1 MPNSISIDETN
12 VAGSLLVLVC
22 TYNERVNIDQLIH
35 SIHQAVPTADIL
47 VMDDASP
54 DGTADAVQKA
64 IESEK
69 YGDQLKLQVRAG
81 KLGLGSAI
89 RDGLHFAMRHGY
101 ELAVNLD
108 ADFSHDPAAI
118 PDLLAAMNALPENA
132 DVDRVRLVIGSR
144 YVDNGGLVNC
154 SWKRKLVSKAA
165 NAYARWLLD
174 WKIKDCSSAYRCYRV
189 DSLRFLPW
197 DEIQCNGYGF
207 LEEIL
212 WHILH
217 WNDKSESNR
226 QASNQRV
233 VEVPIIYT
241 ERALGSSKISM
252 AEATGTLEVLHKLRR
267 LTQVGVGQS
276 RRD

>member
-1 MPNSISIDETN
+1 MS
-12 VAGSLLVLVC
+12 SLLVLVC
-22 TYNERVNIDQLIH
+22 TYNERANIVRLIE
-35 SIHQAVPTADIL
+35 SIHQVVPAADIL

-54 DGTADAVQKA
+54 DGTAEAVQKA
-64 IESEK
+64 IESKE
-69 YGDQLKLQVRAG
+69 YGGQLKLQVRAG

-89 RDGLHFAMRHGY
+89 RDGLHFAMYYDY
-101 ELAVNLD
+101 ELVVNLD

-118 PDLLAAMNALPENA
+118 PELLAAMNAPTANVG
-132 DVDRVRLVIGSR
+132 VDRVRLVIGSR
-144 YVDNGGLVNC
+144 YVNNGGLVNC

-165 NAYARWLLD
+165 NAYARWLLG

-217 WNDKSESNR
+217 WNDKSESKH
-226 QASNQRV
+226 QAANQRV

-241 ERALGSSKISM
+241 ERALGSSKISLS
-252 AEATGTLEVLHKLRR
+252 EATGTLEVLHKLR
-267 LTQVGVGQS
+267 S
-276 RRD
+276 K